1 LQHFLRSPFDR
12 TPHFGG
18 RKMKAILIKK
28 ASVYAPEHLG
38 VKDIL
43 LIGGTIAAIDA
54 EIPEAQLRASG
65 FDTKVL
71 SVKNAVAIPGFIDQ
85 HLHFNGAGGEGGAI
99 YRTPPTQLSTLL
111 RAGITSAVG
120 LLGTDGCCRSLRE
133 LLMKA
138 KALDAEGISTWIY
151 TGAYQLPGPLLTED
165 IMSDLMLVDKVIGL
179 KIACSDHRSSSPC
192 IEKLREAF
200 SATRVGGIL
209 SGKAGVIMIHI
220 GEGPDRLEPLHEAV
234 KGSDVPISQ
243 LVPTHLNRSRSVLEE
258 CIKFGRAG
266 GYVDFSTGVAE
277 RYNFAGAIDPAKA
290 YQYLVENGVNPRHIT
305 FSTDG
310 NGVMTKISCTGEKIP
325 LMAPVDSLHG
335 EFVRL
340 ADSSVSMED
349 AVRVTSTNAADH
361 LQLWKKGH
369 LSPGMDADILLLDE
383 ALNISALI
391 AKGTLCMEN
400 FRLCKKGL
408 FE

>member
-1 LQHFLRSPFDR
+1 
-12 TPHFGG
+12 
-18 RKMKAILIKK
+18 MKATLIKK
-28 ASVYAPEHLG
+28 VSVYAPESLG
-38 VKDIL
+38 IKDIL
-43 LIGGTIAAIDA
+43 IIGNSIA
-54 EIPEAQLRASG
+54 EIDSEISDAQLRASG
-65 FDTKVL
+65 FDVKVI
-71 SVKNAVAIPGFIDQ
+71 SIRDAVAIPGFIDQ
-85 HLHFNGAGGEGGAI
+85 HVHFNGAGGEGGPV

-111 RAGITSAVG
+111 NAGITSAVG

-138 KALDAEGISTWIY
+138 KALEAEGISTWIY
-151 TGAYQLPGPLLTED
+151 TGAYQIPGPLLTED

-179 KIACSDHRSSSPC
+179 KIACSDHRSSSPD
-192 IEKLREAF
+192 ITKLREVF

-220 GEGPDRLEPLHEAV
+220 GEGPDRLEPLHEAI

-277 RYNFAGAIDPAKA
+277 RYNFAGAIDPAEA
-290 YQYLVENGVNPRHIT
+290 YEYLVENGVDRKHIT

-310 NGVMTKISCTGEKIP
+310 NGVMTKISDTGEKIP

-335 EFVRL
+335 EFARL
-340 ADSSVSMED
+340 VERSVSIEE
-349 AVRVTSTNAADH
+349 AVRVTSTNVAEH

-369 LSPGMDADILLLDE
+369 LAVGMDADILLLDSN
-383 ALNISALI
+383 LNISSLL
-391 AKGTLCMEN
+391 AKGEVCIEN
-400 FRLCKKGL
+400 SVLCKKGL